1 MRALEADDFE
11 TAFSDRLS
19 QVKVMGS
26 GRRYGHIT

>member
-11 TAFSDRLS
+11 TSFGDRLAE
-19 QVKVMGS
+19 VRVMNS